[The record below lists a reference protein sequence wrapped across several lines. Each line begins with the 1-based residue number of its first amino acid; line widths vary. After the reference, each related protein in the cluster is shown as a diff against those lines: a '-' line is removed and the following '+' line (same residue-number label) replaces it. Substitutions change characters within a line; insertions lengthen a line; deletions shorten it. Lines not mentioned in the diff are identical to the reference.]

1 MSCQHSTTTAVLA
14 AFGEAPPE
22 FEEHLSGCADCLATV
37 QEHTGTL
44 AILEPAIHTRPPTA
58 SDKSPNWRTPM
69 IGFLIAATAL
79 LAFQFT
85 ASDPDPG
92 RAALDSPIHTQVT
105 FLDTPSFESAIDN
118 DLVSLEMELALFN
131 LEES

>member
-1 MSCQHSTTTAVLA
+1 MTCQLSSTTAVLA

-22 FEEHLSGCADCLATV
+22 FEGHLSECADCRATV

-44 AILEPAIHTRPPTA
+44 AVLDSAIHERPTSANPR
-58 SDKSPNWRTPM
+58 WRVPV
-69 IGFLIAATAL
+69 IGVLIAATAL

-85 ASDPDPG
+85 AIDPDPG
-92 RAALDSPIHTQVT
+92 RAALDSPAHSQATL
-105 FLDTPSFESAIDN
+105 LDTPAFESTIDE
-118 DLVSLEMELALFN
+118 DLVSLEMELALFT

>member
-1 MSCQHSTTTAVLA
+1 
-14 AFGEAPPE
+14 
-22 FEEHLSGCADCLATV
+22 
-37 QEHTGTL
+37 
-44 AILEPAIHTRPPTA
+44 
-58 SDKSPNWRTPM
+58 M

-85 ASDPDPG
+85 VGDPDSG
-92 RAALDSPIHTQVT
+92 RATMDSPIHTQVT
-105 FLDTPSFESAIDN
+105 FRDISSIENTIDE

>member
-1 MSCQHSTTTAVLA
+1 MA

-37 QEHTGTL
+37 QEHTATL
-44 AILEPAIHTRPPTA
+44 AILGPTIHARPPRA
-58 SDKSPNWRTPM
+58 SAKSPNWRTPLV
-69 IGFLIAATAL
+69 GFLIAATAL

-85 ASDPDPG
+85 ASEPDPG
-92 RAALDSPIHTQVT
+92 REALDSPIHTQAT
-105 FLDTPSFESAIDN
+105 LLDPMSFESTIDD
-118 DLVSLEMELALFN
+118 DLVSLEMELALFT